1 MKVQVVNAPIIL
13 IESTLTLT
21 VDGKQMNLKEFM
33 KKFGTTNVSN
43 VELEAT
49 GSKNESFAGVFNYKY
64 RKQSFIK
71 QNCTKGIQVRVL
83 V

>member
-1 MKVQVVNAPIIL
+1 MTVNVVNIPIVIV
-13 IESTLTLT
+13 ESTLKLT

-43 VELEAT
+43 VEIEAFGT
-49 GSKNESFAGVFNYKY
+49 KNESFAGVFNYKY

-71 QNCTKGIQVRVL
+71 QNCTKGIQVRVA
-83 V
+83 